1 MKFTDNK
8 DDVNI
13 NHIYDKTVEIGSKI
27 SNIVNRIRKSTREN
41 TNSLSDEELRRLRQI
56 NSAYN

>member
-1 MKFTDNK
+1 M
-8 DDVNI
+8 NI

-27 SNIVNRIRKSTREN
+27 SNIVNRIRNSTKGHN
-41 TNSLSDEELRRLRQI
+41 NSLSDEELRRLRQI